1 MRSPSDR
8 VSCFLRILKAYGT
21 LAEPNYLEAAAHLCE
36 LAVPYLAEA
45 SQRQTVKEQL
55 DRMRTLR
62 RERDQDVAARIE
74 KSERPQAYRNEY
86 ETAQSLFRLISG
98 QVVSNLLDEKV

>member
-1 MRSPSDR
+1 M
-8 VSCFLRILKAYGT
+8 FLRILKAYGT